1 VKERT
6 EEQKSLAEMNLDES
20 YQKFIRGM
28 EYLMGRPLTRQEIN
42 YVSVSHSKEQAIIFG
57 SNQ

>member
-20 YQKFIRGM
+20 HQKFIQDL
-28 EYLMGRPLTRQEIN
+28 EYLMGRPLTQQEIN
-42 YVSVSHSKEQAIIFG
+42 MAILQAEQIG
-57 SNQ
+57 DL